1 MTTHHEK
8 MATLCMEACTGVP
21 VPLLRRGMIATI
33 VEEWMAYKNRPLY
46 KFTVA
51 WREPYEE
58 EGGTFECWA
67 ADSEHACEQ
76 LYNAQG
82 GDAFIR
88 SCSTNYEPYEGSAP
102 DPLKLNSIL
111 HEVCLVLNTPVMQSP
126 ETFARLRNSLAP
138 YAPGAMPC
146 KNLK

>member
-8 MATLCMEACTGVP
+8 MATLCMEACTGAP

-46 KFTVA
+46 KFTVG
-51 WREPYEE
+51 WRDRDEE
-58 EGGTFECWA
+58 SDEFFDCWA

-82 GDAFIR
+82 GDAYITV
-88 SCSTNYEPYEGSAP
+88 CTTTYEPYEGDAP
-102 DPLKLNSIL
+102 DPIKLNSLL
-111 HEVCLVLNTPVMQSP
+111 HEVCLVLGTPYMQSQ
-126 ETFARLRNSLAP
+126 EAFDRLRNSLAP